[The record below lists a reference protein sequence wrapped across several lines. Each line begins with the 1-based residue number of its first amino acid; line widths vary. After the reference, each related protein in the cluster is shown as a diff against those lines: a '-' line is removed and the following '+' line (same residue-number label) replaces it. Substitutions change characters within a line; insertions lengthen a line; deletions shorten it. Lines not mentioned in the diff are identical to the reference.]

1 MLPNGLLRT
10 HGRNTLAIAVISSS
24 GGLGT
29 VSLTDLGT
37 VASPLAVADE
47 PSPAYAPPV
56 VHPLVLDGT
65 TVAGP
70 VATLDIPPDARGTA
84 FAATIDWGDGTRSD
98 GVVSGSVV
106 SGTHTYASGGRHRV
120 GVFVADRYGDALLA
134 GATADTGDVGGT
146 VPATLSLTLGPPA
159 SFGAFTP
166 GIDHEYT
173 ASTTA
178 NVISTAGDATLSV
191 SDPGHLA
198 NGSFTLPEPL
208 RVELSPA
215 AWTGPVSNAS
225 AAITFRQH
233 IGADDAL
240 RTGTYSRTLT
250 FTLSTTTP

>member
-1 MLPNGLLRT
+1 MLPNGILRT

-47 PSPAYAPPV
+47 PSPRYAPPV

-65 TVAGP
+65 AVNGP
-70 VATLDIPPDARGTA
+70 VATLDVPPDARGTA
-84 FAATIDWGDGTRSD
+84 FAATIDWGDGTRTD
-98 GVVSGSVV
+98 GVVSGDVV
-106 SGTHTYASGGRHRV
+106 SGAHTYASGGRHRV
-120 GVFVADRYGDALLA
+120 AVFIDDRYGDAALA
-134 GATADTGDVGGT
+134 GATSDAGDVGGT
-146 VPATLSLTLGPPA
+146 VGATLSLTLGPAA

-166 GIDHEYT
+166 GADHEYT
-173 ASTTA
+173 AATTA
-178 NVISTAGDATLSV
+178 NVISTAGDAALSV

-198 NGSFTLPEPL
+198 NGAFSLPEPL
-208 RVELSPA
+208 RVELAPA
-215 AWTGPVSNAS
+215 SWNGPVSNAS
-225 AAITFRQH
+225 VAITFRQH
-233 IGADDAL
+233 IGATDPL